1 MKYTLGKQERL
12 KRRKLIEK
20 LYTEGK
26 SVKNFPLRMMYLQ
39 TQHTSDFPCQVGVS
53 VPKRNFKLAVSR
65 NRIKRLLRE
74 SYRLQKEIV
83 YNNLEEP
90 YVFMISYIGKEE
102 PVYEEVFLKMQ
113 KLLNLFVEKT
123 KEIKNEEITS

>member
-26 SVKNFPLRMMYLQ
+26 SVKSFPLRMMYLQ

>member
-123 KEIKNEEITS
+123 KQIKNEEITS